1 MNLRSVEA
9 IPRGDSDYKDT
20 EMTGKVIR
28 IERAAPRDGI
38 VEEPEWSMKGY
49 CLGDPKFGA
58 EKHHAKNAVF
68 VKTLD
73 EAADL
78 ISTGFS
84 LRMVGPG
91 KRASLVAPKGLRIVR
106 D

>member
-1 MNLRSVEA
+1 MA
-9 IPRGDSDYKDT
+9 GQ
-20 EMTGKVIR
+20 VIT

-38 VEEPEWSMKGY
+38 IEEPEWSAKGY

-73 EAADL
+73 EAAEL
-78 ISTGFS
+78 VSKGFS

-91 KRASLVAPKGLRIVR
+91 KRASLVSPKSLRIVR
-106 D
+106 N

>member
-1 MNLRSVEA
+1 
-9 IPRGDSDYKDT
+9 
-20 EMTGKVIR
+20 MTGKVIR
-28 IERAAPRDGI
+28 IERVASRDNI
-38 VEEPEWSMKGY
+38 VEEPEWSSKGY

-78 ISTGFS
+78 VSKGFS

-91 KRASLVAPKGLRIVR
+91 KRASLVAPKSLRIVR
-106 D
+106 

>member
-1 MNLRSVEA
+1 MSG
-9 IPRGDSDYKDT
+9 P
-20 EMTGKVIR
+20 VIM
-28 IERAAPRDGI
+28 IERAVPRDGI
-38 VEEPEWSMKGY
+38 IEEPEWGPKGY

-73 EAADL
+73 EAAEL
-78 ISTGFS
+78 VSKGFS

-91 KRASLVAPKGLRIVR
+91 KRASLVSPKSLRIVR
-106 D
+106 N